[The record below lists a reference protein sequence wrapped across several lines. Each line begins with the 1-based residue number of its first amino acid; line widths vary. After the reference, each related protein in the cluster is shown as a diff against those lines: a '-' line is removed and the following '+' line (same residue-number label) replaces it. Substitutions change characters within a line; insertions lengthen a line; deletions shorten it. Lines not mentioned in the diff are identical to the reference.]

1 MTADY
6 YNAAGVICGLMALI
20 VLACWTCL
28 RRPM

>member
-6 YNAAGVICGLMALI
+6 WNAAGVICGVVALI

-28 RRPM
+28 RREL